1 MNDLELFENLST
13 GDEIHFTDG
22 TIWSCT
28 SMGWSGSEE
37 LVAFVPMSFKQIQ
50 DGEWCKDYFFPGD
63 LKCVVFDAVKG
74 GAKIIKGVG
83 LKNELA

>member
-37 LVAFVPMSFKQIQ
+37 LVVFVPMSFKKLADN
-50 DGEWCKDYFFPGD
+50 DGWCQHTFFPED
-63 LKCVVFDAVKG
+63 VKSLLFDAVKG
-74 GAKIIKGVG
+74 GAQIIKG
-83 LKNELA
+83 NNASI